1 MTTQQ
6 VELVAARSYH
16 AEVRGRLLREPA
28 ALVCLAIL
36 VVLLIAAVAAP
47 LLAPYDPNAVSVG
60 SRLLPIGSSGHL
72 LGTDEL
78 GRDML
83 SRLMYGGR
91 LSLLTG
97 ILPILV
103 AATIGI
109 ILGAVIAYVG
119 GPVGSI
125 LARAVDMSYAFPAI
139 LIGIAVTA
147 SLGPGTANSII
158 ALSIAFIPPITRVAE
173 SATRQVIALEYIEA
187 ARCAGARPGLII
199 RTQIL
204 PNVFGPVFVYASGM
218 VGLSI
223 SVGAGLSFLGLGAP
237 PPTAEWGAM
246 LSSLREAIYTQPVV
260 VALPGLFIL
269 LASVAFNVLS
279 DGMRDAL
286 DVREV

>member
-1 MTTQQ
+1 MTAQQ
-6 VELVAARSYH
+6 AELVAARSYN

-28 ALVCLAIL
+28 ALACVAVLGLLLVSAI
-36 VVLLIAAVAAP
+36 AAP

-60 SRLLPIGSSGHL
+60 ARLLPIGSAGHL

-97 ILPILV
+97 ILPILL
-103 AATIGI
+103 AATVGVM
-109 ILGAVIAYVG
+109 LGAVIAYVG
-119 GPVGSI
+119 GPVGSA
-125 LARAVDMSYAFPAI
+125 LGRAVDMSYAFPAI

-187 ARCAGARPGLII
+187 ARCAGARSPLII

-204 PNVFGPVFVYASGM
+204 PNIFGPVFVYASGM

-246 LSSLREAIYTQPVV
+246 LSSLRESIYTQPLV

-279 DGMRDAL
+279 DSLRDAL
-286 DVREV
+286 DVREG